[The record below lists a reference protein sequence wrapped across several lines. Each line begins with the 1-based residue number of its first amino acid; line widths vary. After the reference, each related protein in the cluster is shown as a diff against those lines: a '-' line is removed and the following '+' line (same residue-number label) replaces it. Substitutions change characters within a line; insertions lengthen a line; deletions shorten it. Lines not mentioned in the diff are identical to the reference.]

1 MCVFFFMFWRCI
13 CRSSSDQHTFVC
25 PSRVLREERCC
36 SLTDCR
42 EEICRIRTVASSS
55 SLGLT
60 RKSSTNLTMCFSD
73 PSGEALQLAAC
84 SLCFTCDSRRL
95 REATVSTANPLRWRL
110 LSLAAEFHAP
120 LKRRRHI
127 CAASKR
133 PVRFR
138 RMRPVMNEDHELEWK
153 QPQKGI
159 RTSGVETFQKYILWF
174 SGSRSTQRSAC
185 GAQFHLIILSAAWKS
200 LMHKIIRTQEK
211 SWHGWCK

>member
-1 MCVFFFMFWRCI
+1 MKYSCMFDRYSNACMC
-13 CRSSSDQHTFVC
+13 SDGLQRRNVPHLHRAVVSF
-25 PSRVLREERCC
+25 
-36 SLTDCR
+36 
-42 EEICRIRTVASSS
+42 S

-120 LKRRRHI
+120 LKMRQHI

-133 PVRFR
+133 PLRFQQ
-138 RMRPVMNEDHELEWK
+138 MRAMTNEDHEFEWK
-153 QPQKGI
+153 QQQAGN
-159 RTSGVETFQKYILWF
+159 RTSELSRNFPEVL
-174 SGSRSTQRSAC
+174 RSTSCGFPVHPPLKRSVC
-185 GAQFHLIILSAAWKS
+185 WAQLDLIILSAVWKS

-211 SWHGWCK
+211 SWHGWCE